1 MLYAQRVCLV
11 GAAPDLPGPGSAPRH
26 SISIAGATVV
36 CLAGI
41 ANSCESVNLTYAQV
55 VSVQNNRSLV
65 PVLLHPTSFT
75 YARWHDHILLT
86 LQALGNHVLTDKASH
101 TIPS

>member
-1 MLYAQRVCLV
+1 MHKGSVWLAPHQTCL
-11 GAAPDLPGPGSAPRH
+11 ARAPRR

-41 ANSCESVNLTYAQV
+41 ANACESVNQTYAQV

-65 PVLLHPTSFT
+65 PVLLDPTSFT
-75 YARWHDHILLT
+75 YARWHDLILLT
-86 LQALGNHVLTDKASH
+86 LQHYALGNHVLTDTASL